1 MRRMVAGLH
10 DQLVVFDIAD
20 EELGCLAD
28 DIVLVI
34 GGAALF
40 GVATT
45 ASWRIL
51 AREYIGRRSSAS
63 LEFSLDDANKLRQ
76 HSNTGDYNRAGN
88 FRNSPQRDAV

>member
-1 MRRMVAGLH
+1 MRFTWLLHPRRNVSLFAMRRMIAGLH
-10 DQLVVFDIAD
+10 DQLVIFDIAD

-45 ASWRIL
+45 ASWRGL
-51 AREYIGRRSSAS
+51 ACEYIG
-63 LEFSLDDANKLRQ
+63 
-76 HSNTGDYNRAGN
+76 
-88 FRNSPQRDAV
+88 